1 MPEHVRLEDR
11 AVLSVSGED
20 ARPFLQGLV
29 SNDIDKAAGTEAIHA
44 ALLTPQGKYLFDF
57 FVVASGDALWLDCE
71 AARRE
76 ALRRRLSMYRLRA
89 RVVIEA
95 DLDLEVH
102 AVIGEG
108 AAAAAARI
116 AGGLSFADPRIAGL
130 GARTIVAPAERA
142 ALAAS
147 GLRPGSRADYD
158 RLRIRLGVPDGGR
171 DLVPEKSFL
180 LENGFEA
187 LNGVDFAKGCYVG
200 QEVTARMKHRALV
213 RKRLAPVRIDGPA
226 PPPGTAVHRG
236 AAAVGEMRSSAGGLG
251 LAMLRLDAIEAGG
264 LRAGPAALTVQK
276 PGWADF

>member
-95 DLDLEVH
+95 GLDLEVH

-130 GARTIVAPAERA
+130 GARVIVAPAERA

-264 LRAGPAALTVQK
+264 LRAGSAALTVQK